1 MNKVMS
7 VVTLVQVARKAGG
20 VTGPLM
26 TNSFFSEVSGA
37 VKKKTVA
44 FLHLEF
50 SALQPI
56 GAHHFPAVHTLSFT
70 EQPLQG

>member
-7 VVTLVQVARKAGG
+7 VVTLVQVTRKAGG

-37 VKKKTVA
+37 VKKTVV

-56 GAHHFPAVHTLSFT
+56 GAHHFPAVHTLSVT

>member
-26 TNSFFSEVSGA
+26 TNSFFSGVSGA
-37 VKKKTVA
+37 VKNQ
-44 FLHLEF
+44 LHFF
-50 SALQPI
+50 S
-56 GAHHFPAVHTLSFT
+56 
-70 EQPLQG
+70 

>member
-26 TNSFFSEVSGA
+26 TNSFFLGVSGA
-37 VKKKTVA
+37 VKNQ
-44 FLHLEF
+44 LHFF
-50 SALQPI
+50 S
-56 GAHHFPAVHTLSFT
+56 
-70 EQPLQG
+70 

>member
-26 TNSFFSEVSGA
+26 TYSFFSEVSGA
-37 VKKKTVA
+37 VKKTVA

>member
-26 TNSFFSEVSGA
+26 TNSFFLGVS
-37 VKKKTVA
+37 VLSKTSCISSVRV
-44 FLHLEF
+44 LLPF
-50 SALQPI
+50 SL
-56 GAHHFPAVHTLSFT
+56 
-70 EQPLQG
+70 